1 MKKRLLKKQG
11 FTMVELIVVVAII
24 GIMLGIVV
32 PLMSTNSARERES
45 RENARAFYS
54 NVQELMVDEK
64 LHKTALGGDYTMIYA
79 EVDPQPGVSTVPDVK
94 VYKINATQIVDFN
107 TMTVNT
113 NVGSADEITSGD
125 LKEFSDSLKKLLS
138 ANDQDFS
145 VYYYAVVD
153 NKYRVVRSYY
163 SLDTYS
169 EIAGKSFVGDCRVTS
184 ASGDQ
189 VWTGS
194 YPYTESVTGK
204 TVFA

>member
-54 NVQELMVDEK
+54 NVQELMIDEK
-64 LHKTALGGDYTMIYA
+64 LHKTALGGDYTIIYA
-79 EVDPQPGVSTVPDVK
+79 EVTPQPGVSTVPSVK

-107 TMTVNT
+107 TMTVGT
-113 NVGSADEITSGD
+113 ADEITSGD

-138 ANDQDFS
+138 ANDQD
-145 VYYYAVVD
+145 VPVCYYAIVD
-153 NKYRVVRSYY
+153 NKYRVVRSYF
-163 SLDTYS
+163 SLNAKYDD
-169 EIAGKSFVGDCRVTS
+169 IKGKTFVGDCRVAS

-194 YPYTESVTGK
+194 YPYTESVSGK

>member
-79 EVDPQPGVSTVPDVK
+79 EVTPQPGVSTVPAVK
-94 VYKINATQIVDFN
+94 ISKINATQIVDFN
-107 TMTVNT
+107 TMTVGT
-113 NVGSADEITSGD
+113 ADEITSGD

>member
-1 MKKRLLKKQG
+1 MKKRLLEKQG

-64 LHKTALGGDYTMIYA
+64 LNKTALGGDYTIIYA
-79 EVDPQPGVSTVPDVK
+79 TVTPQPGVSTIPDV
-94 VYKINATQIVDFN
+94 VIYKLNYTDAGGGAYV
-107 TMTVNT
+107 
-113 NVGSADEITSGD
+113 TSGTLD
-125 LKEFSDSLKKLLS
+125 PIAAGDPLEEFSESLTKLLS
-138 ANDQDFS
+138 SNDQNFP
-145 VYYYAVVD
+145 VYYYAIVD
-153 NKYRVVRSYY
+153 SKYRVVRSYY
-163 SLDTYS
+163 SLDTYN
-169 EIAGKSFVGDCRVTS
+169 EIVGRSFVGDCRVTS